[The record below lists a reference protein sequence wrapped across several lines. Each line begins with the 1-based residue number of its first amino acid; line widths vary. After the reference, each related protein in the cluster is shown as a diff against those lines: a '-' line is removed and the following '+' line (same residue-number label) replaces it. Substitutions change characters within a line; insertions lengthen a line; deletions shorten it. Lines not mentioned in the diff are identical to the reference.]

1 MGIQVDH
8 AAMNETSLVM
18 ALRPELVQ
26 MERLPEDPNSWHV
39 GVGGKD
45 PREFATAEL
54 GHEILKLQT
63 ERMAK
68 ILQQALAKLD
78 K

>member
-8 AAMNETSLVM
+8 TAMNEASLVM

-26 MERLPEDPNSWHV
+26 MERLPKEPNLWPV
-39 GVGGKD
+39 GVGGRD
-45 PREFATAEL
+45 PREFANAEL
-54 GHEILKLQT
+54 GHEILKIQT

-68 ILQQALAKLD
+68 IIQQALDKLD